1 MLVDAGVAI
10 AGAAGAVGFRVIV
23 TGFALRRTDPARAST
38 AVSRPDGWSDAK
50 VKVLVARGLLAVKL
64 SVGRTVIRA
73 TRK

>member
-1 MLVDAGVAI
+1 MVVKVGVAI
-10 AGAAGAVGFRVIV
+10 AGGTSAVGFRVIV
-23 TGFALRRTDPARAST
+23 AGFALRRTDPARAST

-50 VKVLVARGLLAVKL
+50 VKVLVARVLLAVKL